1 MFEVLAFDEN
11 HTSLTKKSIRFL
23 FLLCVFLTTKARM
36 DGWMDDCLIAVAID
50 SIQI

>member
-1 MFEVLAFDEN
+1 MSEVLAFDEN

-36 DGWMDDCLIAVAID
+36 DGWMDGWMDRWMD
-50 SIQI
+50 GWMDG